1 MPTLSLSDQLANR
14 RKQQLKYDDIVAAN
28 TARSIRLGVVNAPRS
43 NSAEVNSR
51 RTARELDAPT
61 QVVQALPD
69 RAEQELK
76 VRRRVNAARQAP
88 RLAGVLSD
96 PYTTTFAEDDLQE
109 MVRLSTT
116 AQKSGS
122 FQDISRA
129 YSAGRFNLGQPSA
142 LAPRKTLK
150 EEYVDDAL
158 VEGGFF
164 NLEKSLVGLTL
175 AGAEKLNS
183 LRTFFGLSELEN
195 IKELRKGAFL
205 AGDVLDKEV
214 AKRVDGDNAAQRG
227 IKQGLASIQTSAFS
241 LAIGRGR
248 PVFTASAAGT
258 LTGGSSYLTARSQGL
273 DEDSALTY
281 AAIDGTIEAL
291 TEVGPLKALLDRTPV
306 GSTLGKRI
314 SNYLAREQIGE
325 QVATAGQDFNAWVF
339 LPENKDKTFGDYL
352 AERPE
357 AAAETFFAALTSSAV
372 QGGTVGAV
380 QRVADIAIRRASRAQ
395 SSLEDA
401 QAIDNIMD
409 SAAKHKMREADPQAF
424 EEYVASQTQG
434 TPAENIYIPAEAVD
448 TYLQSEYATELAERA
463 PEVLEAINEQL
474 EEARAV
480 NGDIVIPTSRAATLL
495 AGTQFW
501 EAIKADA
508 RIDAG
513 GLSPRELENSGDEVQ
528 RTFEELGGKI
538 YAQAVEQ
545 LNTDSATQQVFE
557 EVRAQLSE
565 IGFSNKAAE
574 EQATL
579 YAANRA
585 AMGARFGLD
594 AVQYHEANPVEF
606 RRAGIND
613 AQSGE
618 GKVFNQPQ
626 GSETGQEV
634 QSAPISDGEPQTTT
648 AGSTAP
654 TDIGDTALPEITKEQ
669 IDKAASDVAPEEVTP
684 IVQLRQTSPTNE
696 PTPQILEVSEIR
708 DKAAKVANNVPGFS
722 SMLPYLSDE
731 ELQGLRKQSAEK
743 MMRIFSEL
751 PSADETASVAFSGR
765 AKRGWYERSAQTL
778 VDIFGAKDATRF
790 AALLAALSPQTSV
803 EANAINAL
811 NVWVNWDARKR
822 PTDRQAI
829 LNIMADSVQG
839 DKGLGSVLTAW
850 IDNSMRALQTQDV
863 TGLKLSGPKVNS
875 FWLNLVGVVD
885 EVTNDT
891 WMANYSLMEAQLL
904 QGVKKQG
911 LLDKGPGYKA
921 LSAATRRAAEILS
934 NRTGDTWTP
943 AEVQETVWSWVK
955 TLTEKRAGTGAVT
968 AQDILAAGGLTQ
980 EDIGNT
986 PDFAQLFTRG
996 VYRRILETGGYSA
1009 EIFALESSGQAAPP
1023 PNPEG
1028 QVTDAEGSGVDID
1041 TFQRH
1046 LNAAAARVDF
1056 RYVERYGPPSVDNQL
1071 DMFSIDHVANRFSP
1085 ANISN
1090 LLKHNDWAVLTAE
1103 NPNGQQATDKA
1114 NARAMR
1120 NLRAD
1125 MTAMGLEFKEAIG
1138 KYGQIENSF
1147 VVVGITRSEADRLG
1161 RKYGQESVLTRDG
1174 FLYQDGTMNPVS
1186 DGVQTFD
1193 ERPEDFF
1200 TEIPS
1205 LGTKFAI
1212 GIDFDTRV
1220 KADSVDTVRVLN
1232 QAAADGEIISDHQYR
1247 RVKANSTLV
1256 DIRQADD
1263 GTLLW
1268 VAERGSINLG
1278 HIPRELESNGY
1289 PGEAVL
1295 PDDPRL
1301 ENSTPVLIKTPP
1313 VIDGKITLQH
1323 FSGVA
1328 GLDTLDP
1335 TRWGSNAKF
1344 LPKSERERVGI
1355 APPRTYFGIETG
1367 KAGGYVNEFSG
1378 DSVVEY
1384 TAQVDADRLYDI
1396 GSDPENLREGT
1407 SGGGFEQAVLDA
1419 GYIGYWHQNNYLG
1432 LVAVVFEPTQASQVS
1447 NVNTQSPDAPTLG
1460 GLPKVSPGRF
1470 KTARTAAA
1478 EYAKNAG
1485 IEYRGLDEYA
1495 PLDTDRAARI
1505 ADEYERMEHK
1515 PNDPE
1520 VRAAYNAMVEETLAQ
1535 WQEIK
1540 KTGLT
1545 AEFVTGDD
1553 PYGGSPWGAIRDVR
1567 DNNHMWVFSTEDGY
1581 GQSGI
1586 TAEMEAENPMLALVP
1601 DETFG
1606 GKPVRVNDIFRVVH
1620 DYFGHVKEGF
1630 GFRARGEENA
1640 WRSHSLMFSPLARRA
1655 LTTETRG
1662 QNSWLN
1668 YGPHGETNRTAS
1680 VEDTVFAEQKI
1691 GLMAEWTSDINAD
1704 PVPETIDIDG
1714 VSRPTTDSKGRRLG
1728 ATEKA
1733 IRNFWKWF
1741 GDSEVVDAD
1750 GKPLVV
1756 YHGTNKD
1763 IQVFD
1768 RKRVGFASAFGIP
1781 VEQERYGSFFAVD
1794 RAFAESY
1801 SSENVIEVYLSIE
1814 NSFDMREQNI
1824 QGLLDSAEGQRI
1836 EREAEISIEGIYQE
1850 YEYDRWENFDEY
1862 DLPTQ
1867 LKKAGFDGA
1876 IMNERD
1882 ESGESAKVWVAFD
1895 PTQIKSAVK
1904 NSGEFS
1910 AADPIIFNQKNKP
1923 TVRGQVAFYPDRK
1936 VITLFEDAD
1945 MSTLLHE
1952 TGHIFVEELAKNATA
1967 KGAPK
1972 DVKADWAAVKSWLKK
1987 NGHTVRGSNI
1997 PREAHELLARGFERY
2012 LMEGKAPS
2020 SQLESAFATFRGWL
2034 INIYRNVLKLR
2045 SPITPEIRD
2054 VFGRMLAT
2062 DQAIEEYTNEQSA
2075 QPLIKDKPDGMTEAE
2090 FNSFRDSAL
2099 AARDNAQAQLIKKV
2113 TEQLR
2118 KSKNAARRD
2127 AMQSAKDEAEETVNA
2142 EPRFIALHLLR
2153 TGRWLSGEG
2162 NNPGNTKLDYAWV
2175 VQRYGEDALNKLPN
2189 GKIVKKDGEDA
2200 EYIAE
2205 LTGFNSADDMMQALF
2220 DMKEQQD
2227 RMTADGDR
2235 RQLRDRMI
2243 DETAQEILG
2252 ENPATSDIDLEEEA
2266 IAAVQ
2271 NEKQGELITKE
2282 ARYLARGTGQT
2293 PTPYRLARAWAA
2305 RKIQSGLVQEVASKA
2320 AVYRYSRAA
2329 AKSAKLAEEAYIV
2342 DDFAGAYR
2350 HKQAQIINHALFMEA
2365 RIAKD
2370 RVVTIER
2377 RMKRLAKR
2385 KAMKSVDQDYMD
2397 KIHVMLEAFDF
2408 RPRTNK
2414 FLEQQEEFHRW
2425 AAEQA
2430 AQGFEVNVPPKL
2442 VTQGT
2447 HYTRA
2452 TLETLYGFD
2461 DTVQSLLE
2469 LGRLRQNIVDAEEE
2483 RKLGEY
2489 IDEAVANIAELPA
2502 KISDTS
2508 INPDNRV
2515 VASAMA
2521 PLLKIETMADDLDN
2535 GNSNGPFNRLLVHRA
2550 SDAENVRAALRERTL
2565 KPIAE
2570 AYLGMP
2576 AQHRKRLEEKITI
2589 SEFPHRGGELDP
2601 RNGDPV
2607 IMTRMELLSVA
2618 LNSGNMSNLEK
2629 MAKGEGWEISDIQ
2642 SVLNRELQKEDW
2654 DFVQTVWDSLQS
2666 MWPDIAATERRL
2678 SGVVPEQVDV
2688 LPVETPFGT
2697 YRGGYYPVVYD
2708 PDRAQFAENN
2718 AANEANDLFGMA
2730 SGIATPKGHTITR
2743 TGAVGP
2749 IYRSVEGVL
2758 FNHVEKVITRVA
2770 YAEYARDVLRVVNNS
2785 RVRNALDLKFGK
2797 EYRRQIR
2804 PWLQR
2809 SINAGS
2815 VDTRGLAWWER
2826 MMRSVRINTTLVAMG
2841 FRVSTGLAQV
2851 AGLTASAAR
2860 IGPVKVAQG
2869 IRQLLI
2875 ERGDAVEF
2883 VMSRSPEMARRNNE
2897 VNRDIA
2903 DAFKQLRGKNG
2914 PVDRARAMAFWH
2926 IGMIDRYIVAVPTW
2940 LGAHSQG
2947 IEQGMTDEQASR
2959 YADKSV
2965 RQSQGSGQEKDL
2977 ANWQSPTGET
2987 MRWLTLF
2994 YTYFNVQLNSQWEAV
3009 RNTKKGQYQKAAQL
3023 SFWFMMAAPL
3033 VDALI
3038 SGDLPDEKDDPE
3050 AWANWFA
3057 RNVFFGLFSGIP
3069 VARDVAAYGERKMSG
3084 QYATLGST
3092 PLLRTLDVGERAA
3105 VLASKAATG
3114 EELPDNTVKIMVE
3127 TPGYFLGLPTGQA
3140 SGTSQFLW
3148 DYSNGEVDPKTFNDW
3163 YWGLSKGKIPEE
3175 KK

>member
-1 MPTLSLSDQLANR
+1 MPTLSSSDQLANR

-96 PYTTTFAEDDLQE
+96 PYTTTFAEDDLEE

-248 PVFTASAAGT
+248 PVFTASTAGT

-357 AAAETFFAALTSSAV
+357 AAVETFFAALTSSAV

-434 TPAENIYIPAEAVD
+434 TPAENIYIPTEAVD

-634 QSAPISDGEPQTTT
+634 QSAPTPDGEPQTTT

-669 IDKAASDVAPEEVTP
+669 IDKAASDVASEEVTP

-1028 QVTDAEGSGVDID
+1028 QVTDAEGSGVDSD

-1090 LLKHNDWAVLTAE
+1090 LLKHDDWAVLTAE

-1147 VVVGITRSEADRLG
+1147 VVVGITRAEADRLG
-1161 RKYGQESVLTRDG
+1161 RKYGQDSVLTRDG

-1220 KADSVDTVRVLN
+1220 KADSADTVRVLN

-1344 LPKSERERVGI
+1344 LPKSERERLSS

-1432 LVAVVFEPTQASQVS
+1432 LVAVVFEPTQVSQVS
-1447 NVNTQSPDAPTLG
+1447 DVNTQSPDAPTLG

-1581 GQSGI
+1581 GQGGI

-1601 DETFG
+1601 DENFG

-1691 GLMAEWTSDINAD
+1691 GLMAEWTSDI
-1704 PVPETIDIDG
+1704 
-1714 VSRPTTDSKGRRLG
+1714 
-1728 ATEKA
+1728 
-1733 IRNFWKWF
+1733 
-1741 GDSEVVDAD
+1741 
-1750 GKPLVV
+1750 
-1756 YHGTNKD
+1756 
-1763 IQVFD
+1763 
-1768 RKRVGFASAFGIP
+1768 
-1781 VEQERYGSFFAVD
+1781 
-1794 RAFAESY
+1794 
-1801 SSENVIEVYLSIE
+1801 
-1814 NSFDMREQNI
+1814 
-1824 QGLLDSAEGQRI
+1824 
-1836 EREAEISIEGIYQE
+1836 EAQS
-1850 YEYDRWENFDEY
+1850 
-1862 DLPTQ
+1862 
-1867 LKKAGFDGA
+1867 
-1876 IMNERD
+1876 
-1882 ESGESAKVWVAFD
+1882 
-1895 PTQIKSAVK
+1895 
-1904 NSGEFS
+1904 
-1910 AADPIIFNQKNKP
+1910 DPIIFNQKNKP

-2162 NNPGNTKLDYAWV
+2162 NNPGNTKLNYEWV